1 MAATVMFVN
10 TGYVYE
16 KGTCR
21 PPHPDLFSF
30 LYTGKEL
37 NRLVVMSDSSSST
50 AGVHVLRLDP
60 SLYKLGDEEA
70 AFFKQSTGIQDSEK
84 LKQHIL
90 QVQKEA
96 YAVRDV
102 TEIQLLELKP
112 FAQVYPYPCIG
123 RFGFTT

>member
-1 MAATVMFVN
+1 MFVN

-21 PPHPDLFSF
+21 PPHPDPSSF
-30 LYTGKEL
+30 PTQARVL
-37 NRLVVMSDSSSST
+37 NRLVAMSDSSSST

-96 YAVRDV
+96 YAVRGV
-102 TEIQLLELKP
+102 TEIKALELKS